1 MHAVSAEALQALR
14 AYSWP
19 GNVRELRNVV
29 QRALVLSH
37 DDVLRLPGPLDHEA
51 TTPSNGDDS
60 RVPLADQVRELKV
73 RLIRRA
79 LAESGG
85 NQRVAA
91 EALGLHR
98 QSLTRMLRDLGLQDR
113 PTRARSS

>member
-1 MHAVSAEALQALR
+1 LPITGEPAGKVGAPAA
-14 AYSWP
+14 AWC
-19 GNVRELRNVV
+19 
-29 QRALVLSH
+29 H
-37 DDVLRLPGPLDHEA
+37 DEVLRLPGSLEHES
-51 TTPSNGDDS
+51 TTPSNGSSS

-98 QSLTRMLRDLGLQDR
+98 QSLTRMLRDLASGIAR
-113 PTRARSS
+113 AARARRECAG

>member
-1 MHAVSAEALQALR
+1 M
-14 AYSWP
+14 
-19 GNVRELRNVV
+19 
-29 QRALVLSH
+29 
-37 DDVLRLPGPLDHEA
+37 
-51 TTPSNGDDS
+51 
-60 RVPLADQVRELKV
+60 PLADQVRELKV

-113 PTRARSS
+113 PTRPRSS

>member
-1 MHAVSAEALQALR
+1 MLDQER
-14 AYSWP
+14 
-19 GNVRELRNVV
+19 
-29 QRALVLSH
+29 
-37 DDVLRLPGPLDHEA
+37 DVLGPLDHEA
-51 TTPSNGDDS
+51 TTPSNGDSS

-113 PTRARSS
+113 PARARSS